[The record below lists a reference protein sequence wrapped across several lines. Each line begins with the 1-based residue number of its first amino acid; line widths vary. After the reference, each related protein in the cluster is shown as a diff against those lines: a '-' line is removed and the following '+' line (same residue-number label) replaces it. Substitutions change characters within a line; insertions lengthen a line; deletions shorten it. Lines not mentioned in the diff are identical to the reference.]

1 MRRNGNATD
10 VSLIGPLVDAL
21 AVPAF
26 FVDCDYRIVAA
37 NDLCRT
43 LLAGRNGEALSG
55 QGLPALIHSDRAQAV
70 CRHLDLARSGKA
82 ALDVVALPVDVSD
95 VLHFFSATLLR
106 FHENEPGGFLCQ
118 SADVLSHAEDGQI
131 AEAAPDTPVQR
142 HWRFAVEGGKILQ
155 DQPSGRGMP
164 AVSGEYLH
172 DYLQSVTADTRD
184 RLKWALA
191 ALIST
196 VTEEICLTY
205 QATVGHKYDVSIL
218 AKGCV
223 TRRDAEGFPTEISLV
238 ETDISDVSR
247 CDGSDTSLAESELR
261 WKTAVLSAKQGVW
274 DHDFEQNR
282 HFLSKTWRELRGLN
296 DDDQVPETTED
307 WLKTIHPQDLDHIKA
322 ELERLDSGETDD
334 INYKFRQ
341 RHSNGQWV
349 WFLSRGRIVR
359 RDAEGLPAR
368 IIGTD
373 IDITDIKTVEI
384 ESQRMAERLGVAME
398 AAGMARWEFTVN
410 SDQAFWDDRLL
421 EMFGI
426 KDGQNLRTGADW
438 STFIHPDDREATV
451 AYTEDCLQ
459 KEQDVACDY
468 RLVARD
474 GTLRHIRTRGKFV
487 NDSETGP
494 RYYGVN
500 FDITQDQQRAQEL
513 EDARAR
519 LEHESRHDA
528 LTGLANRRRLDD
540 VYTEY
545 MRNMAATDVRLAVL
559 HFDID
564 HFKQINDT
572 LGHDAGDATL
582 KHAADILRR
591 NAPEGALVS
600 RVGGD
605 EFVALLFDAPEDVVL
620 EEIAERIIDD
630 MSRPYFYG
638 AQECNIGTS
647 IGIATVDGQVT
658 PECNLF
664 IDADLALY
672 EAKKAGRGR
681 YRFYNRAMKE
691 EARRRKNSFDALLAG
706 FDQGEITCHYQ
717 PQFDTNTLELTGL
730 EALVR
735 WESAKFGLIMPEEF
749 LQTAEDMG
757 LLAQFDELVLR
768 RALYDMKQWQ
778 GAGLA
783 VPPISVNVSAN
794 RLNDPSLGDRLRELE
809 LPRGM
814 LSFELLESAF
824 LDARNDVVDRNL
836 KKISEM
842 GIDIEID
849 DFGSGHASIASLL
862 QVAPRRLKIDRT
874 LIQPIVDSRRQREL
888 VKTIIGIGRMLDI
901 RVVAEGVE
909 TAAHVPILKNM
920 GCCYLQG
927 YGLARPMD
935 ADAVRDFLAEIG
947 ETQGRLRLA

>member
-1 MRRNGNATD
+1 MRRNGNANA
-10 VSLIGPLVDAL
+10 VSLIGSLVDAL

-26 FVDCDYRIVAA
+26 FVDSDYRIIAA
-37 NDLCRT
+37 NSQCRA
-43 LLAGRNGEALSG
+43 LLDTRERDARVGRQLHAL
-55 QGLPALIHSDRAQAV
+55 LHPDHAPAVLRSLEMASSDV
-70 CRHLDLARSGKA
+70 A
-82 ALDVVALPVDVSD
+82 ALDVAILPLGNATALR
-95 VLHFFSATLLR
+95 LFSAKPLKL
-106 FHENEPGGFLCQ
+106 EDEAPWGFLCQ
-118 SADVLSHAEDGQI
+118 CTESLQHVEVI
-131 AEAAPDTPVQR
+131 EAPRPKPENVAQR
-142 HWRFAVEGGKILQ
+142 CWSFSIETGKISRTQTGVAMMPVIEEECLQ
-155 DQPSGRGMP
+155 
-164 AVSGEYLH
+164 
-172 DYLQSVTADTRD
+172 DYLQKILPDGRD
-184 RLKWALA
+184 RLKCALA
-191 ALIST
+191 TLIST
-196 VTEEICLTY
+196 VENEFRLTY
-205 QATVGHKYDVSIL
+205 QVAGENGRDTLIS
-218 AKGCV
+218 AKARV
-223 TRRDAEGFPTEISLV
+223 TRRDANDLPAEITLQ
-238 ETDISDVSR
+238 ETDISEFAQCGGVHA
-247 CDGSDTSLAESELR
+247 SLAESELR
-261 WKTAVLSAKQGVW
+261 WKTAVLSANQGVW
-274 DHDFEQNR
+274 DHDFEHGR
-282 HFLSKTWRELRGLN
+282 HFLSKTWRDLRGLTG
-296 DDDQVPETTED
+296 DEKVPETTED
-307 WLKTIHPQDLDHIKA
+307 WLKTIHPQDLDHIQA
-322 ELERLDSGETDD
+322 ELDRLDSGETDD

-359 RDAEGLPAR
+359 RDADGLPAR

-384 ESQRMAERLGVAME
+384 ESQRMAERLDVAME
-398 AAGMARWEFTVN
+398 AAGMARWEFNVN

-421 EMFGI
+421 KMFGI

-438 STFIHPDDREATV
+438 STFIHPEDREAAV
-451 AYTEDCLQ
+451 AYTEECLQ

-468 RLVARD
+468 RLVALD
-474 GTLRHIRTRGKFV
+474 GTLRYIRTRGKFV

-500 FDITQDQQRAQEL
+500 FDITKDQLRAQEL

-545 MRNMAATDVRLAVL
+545 MRDRAAANIRLAVL

-591 NAPEGALVS
+591 NAPENALVS

-605 EFVALLFDAPEDVVL
+605 EFVALLFDAPEDGEL

-638 AQECNIGTS
+638 SQECNIGTS
-647 IGIATVDGQVT
+647 IGIAVVDGQMK
-658 PECNLF
+658 PGCNLF

-681 YRFYNRAMKE
+681 YRFYNTAMKE

-717 PQFDTNTLELTGL
+717 PQFDANTLELTGL

-768 RALYDMKQWQ
+768 RALYDMKQWKS
-778 GAGLA
+778 AGLA

-794 RLNDPSLGDRLRELE
+794 RLNDPSLGDRLRELD

-824 LDARNDVVDRNL
+824 LDARNDVIDKNL

-862 QVAPRRLKIDRT
+862 QIAPQRLKIDRT

-909 TAAHVPILKNM
+909 TEAHVPILKNM

-935 ADAVRDFLAEIG
+935 ADAVRAFLVELG
-947 ETQGRLRLA
+947 NTQGRLKLA

>member
-1 MRRNGNATD
+1 MRWNGNANA

-21 AVPAF
+21 AAPAF
-26 FVDCDYRIVAA
+26 FVDCNYRILAA
-37 NDLCRT
+37 NSLSKA
-43 LLAGRNGEALSG
+43 LLGGRDPDALIG
-55 QGLPALIHSDRAQAV
+55 QGLHALIQSDRAQAV
-70 CRHLDLARSGKA
+70 LRHLDWAGSGKA
-82 ALDVVALPVDVSD
+82 ALDVVMLPINACDA
-95 VLHFFSATLLR
+95 LHFFSATPLR
-106 FHENEPGGFLCQ
+106 SEANELGGFLCQ
-118 SADVLSHAEDGQI
+118 STEVLPHAEDVQI
-131 AEAAPDTPVQR
+131 MDSAPEMPVQR
-142 HWRFAVEGGKILQ
+142 SWYFAVEGGKILQ
-155 DQPSGRGMP
+155 SQADAQEMP
-164 AVSGEYLH
+164 ALSAEYLH
-172 DYLQSVTADTRD
+172 DYLQQVTPDTRE
-184 RLKWALA
+184 RLKGALA
-191 ALIST
+191 VLIST
-196 VTEEICLTY
+196 AEEEMCLTY
-205 QATVGHKYDVSIL
+205 QVTNGNGYDALIL
-218 AKGCV
+218 ARGRV
-223 TRRDAEGFPTEISLV
+223 TRRDAEGLAVEISMS
-238 ETDISDVSR
+238 ETDISDVAR
-247 CDGSDTSLAESELR
+247 CDGSSASLAESELR
-261 WKTAVLSAKQGVW
+261 WKTAVLSANQGVW

-296 DDDQVPETTED
+296 EDDEVPKTTED

-322 ELERLDSGETDD
+322 ELERLDSGEIDD

-359 RDAEGLPAR
+359 RDADGLPAR
-368 IIGTD
+368 MIGTD

-384 ESQRMAERLGVAME
+384 ESQRMAERLGVAMD
-398 AAGMARWEFTVN
+398 AAGMARWEFNVD

-426 KDGQNLRTGADW
+426 KDGQNVRTGEDW

-451 AYTEDCLQ
+451 AYTEDCL
-459 KEQDVACDY
+459 ENERDVACDY
-468 RLVARD
+468 RLVSRD

-500 FDITQDQQRAQEL
+500 FDITQDQLRAQEL

-545 MRNMAATDVRLAVL
+545 MRDTATADVRLAVL

-582 KHAADILRR
+582 KHAADILRG
-591 NAPEGALVS
+591 NAPQDALVS

-605 EFVALLFDAPEDVVL
+605 EFVALLFNAPEDPVL

-647 IGIATVDGQVT
+647 IGIAVIDDQAN
-658 PECNLF
+658 PDCNLF

-717 PQFDTNTLELTGL
+717 PQFDTNTLQLTGL

-768 RALYDMKQWQ
+768 RALYDMKQWE
-778 GAGLA
+778 GAGLD

-794 RLNDPSLGDRLRELE
+794 RLNDPSLGDRLRELD

-862 QVAPRRLKIDRT
+862 QISPQRLKIDRT